1 MKIMLLFILNF
12 FFVAA
17 NWHYNFDE
25 AKQLAKQ
32 ENKNILLSFSGSDWC
47 GPCIR
52 MHKEIFES
60 DSFQKMADQYLVM
73 VNADFPRM
81 KKDQLPADQQKLND
95 AMADK
100 YDPQGIFPLT
110 LLLNADGKVLKE
122 WDGFPKE
129 TTDDFI
135 NEIKQIADNR

>member
-1 MKIMLLFILNF
+1 MLLFILNF